1 MEKCTKSLNRIK
13 VLTINCKNNN
23 LQFKMNPFIDGEIT
37 EISIRLADIM
47 TIFHPNQKKDELI
60 KILKRLKEVKKEM
73 DKEVEKFENTQKQ
86 GIKPNTSIVDHS
98 FVLGRFVSL
107 IKITNFLLQRIRDIE
122 ENNKFTEEDEKIME
136 ESKKNQDLS
145 YVG

>member
-1 MEKCTKSLNRIK
+1 
-13 VLTINCKNNN
+13 
-23 LQFKMNPFIDGEIT
+23 MNPFIDGEIT